1 MTQINSNFNIQNY
14 AGQQQKQ
21 QQTVRIPNYYY
32 VPDTYSPQ
40 SVKEVVKENPF
51 YDMFLKPFVEHPVA
65 VLATWLGLGVGLDAY
80 STACSGKYEDS
91 LVKKAANFGDNI
103 QNSKIIQ
110 NKPVQAVIS
119 GLGSVGNAG
128 KKAVQ
133 NSAILRAMKDTPTMP
148 EWSTVKTQMFN
159 QKQEVVQDFIR
170 ITEALKLDSAE
181 APSLK
186 NIGLNDREITM
197 LKKTFNVQKIS
208 QIPETEAVNQV
219 LLDRLGKTPEE
230 IKKFREWGLHPQKLL
245 KQKFLKKWA

>member
-1 MTQINSNFNIQNY
+1 M
-14 AGQQQKQ
+14 
-21 QQTVRIPNYYY
+21 
-32 VPDTYSPQ
+32 
-40 SVKEVVKENPF
+40 
-51 YDMFLKPFVEHPVA
+51 
-65 VLATWLGLGVGLDAY
+65 
-80 STACSGKYEDS
+80 
-91 LVKKAANFGDNI
+91 
-103 QNSKIIQ
+103 
-110 NKPVQAVIS
+110 
-119 GLGSVGNAG
+119 
-128 KKAVQ
+128 
-133 NSAILRAMKDTPTMP
+133 RAMKDTPTMP